1 MLSRSQALRSLLV
14 ASVTL
19 VVMVFLLWQLDL
31 NALQESL
38 RHVRL
43 KPLFFG
49 LLMFLLG
56 HLLRYCRYAL
66 IWRWQYGLSS
76 LAVTGWHGVA
86 SYMLPMRLGELVLP
100 TLAKRL
106 GGQGFITALFSLIWL
121 RLFDLLFVMIV
132 AVVFLL
138 LALFV
143 HPEWLPQVW
152 WPTLYEHALQW
163 RSSLMLLLGVLLVFA
178 VALAFWV
185 LHRRLG
191 LMDGRLNRWSIAMLT
206 LLIWLPV
213 LTMNTLL
220 AQAVGVTLSVPLVVW
235 LLIGTTFA
243 YVIPVQGLAGLGGHQ
258 LVWYAVLIEASVS
271 HNEALTLSV
280 STHVLTVFWVL
291 ILALISALLWW
302 RCQSHRLP

>member
-19 VVMVFLLWQLDL
+19 VVMVFLLWQ
-31 NALQESL
+31 
-38 RHVRL
+38 
-43 KPLFFG
+43 
-49 LLMFLLG
+49 
-56 HLLRYCRYAL
+56 LLRYCRYAL

-138 LALFV
+138 LALFA

-152 WPTLYEHALQW
+152 WPTAYEYAFHW
-163 RSSLMLLLGVLLVFA
+163 RSSLMLLLGVVLVIA
-178 VALAFWV
+178 VALASWV

-191 LMDGRLNRWSIAMLT
+191 LMNGRSNRWFIATLT
-206 LLIWLPV
+206 LLIWLSV

-220 AQAVGVTLSVPLVVW
+220 AQAVGVALSVPLVIW
-235 LLIGTTFA
+235 LLIGTTFI

-258 LVWYAVLIEASVS
+258 LVWYAVLTAASAS

-291 ILALISALLWW
+291 ILALISALLW
-302 RCQSHRLP
+302 RRSQSHRLA

>member
-86 SYMLPMRLGELVLP
+86 SYLLPMRLGELVLP
-100 TLAKRL
+100 ALAKRL
-106 GGQGFITALFSLIWL
+106 GGQGFIEVLFSLIWL
-121 RLFDLLFVMIV
+121 RLLDLLLV
-132 AVVFLL
+132 AVLAGGFLLFSLWCRAEVIPSPWWPGGDALL
-138 LALFV
+138 LAQR
-143 HPEWLPQVW
+143 LPITV
-152 WPTLYEHALQW
+152 LAVLA
-163 RSSLMLLLGVLLVFA
+163 LLVA
-178 VALAFWV
+178 CLALRWI
-185 LHRRLG
+185 LRCRLG
-191 LMDGRLNRWSIAMLT
+191 LAASSSEQLRVLALS
-206 LLIWLPV
+206 LLIWMSV
-213 LTMNTLL
+213 LLMNTLL
-220 AQAVGVTLSVPLVVW
+220 AYSLGVVLGLDLVIW
-235 LLIGTTFA
+235 LLLGATFA
-243 YVIPVQGLAGLGGHQ
+243 YAIPFQGVAGLGGHQ
-258 LVWYAVLIEASVS
+258 LVWYAVLVAA
-271 HNEALTLSV
+271 ALPATDAMALSI
-280 STHVLTVFWVL
+280 SSHVLTVAW
-291 ILALISALLWW
+291 
-302 RCQSHRLP
+302 